1 MHFFRDSCES
11 LRYRSEGA
19 SLICAKVIC
28 LSPFT
33 VQDWSGRAS
42 FEINGDFNIS
52 LGDCAFFL
60 LSPIKDKFVCQ
71 RVTIIPEQLLE
82 VARFL
87 AEESQAIQRKE
98 NVKNVFKYFRVL
110 EVKES
115 VKAMK
120 EKVTKLGAVPNKAFH
135 VDYLN
140 FKPTNNQTGI
150 SPLGLLHHSNFPLS
164 SFLLGTTSS
173 EGKQVRC
180 VADRGIDLIL
190 PKLKAGL
197 TPEYAGSFE
206 CNGME
211 YTFRDFTI
219 RVGVASMA
227 NSTTKGTLV
236 EIEFRPTSYITAC
249 LGLLVQFTN
258 ELLNDGEK
266 RYPKFVK
273 QRRTLYT
280 ALDTLQQY
288 KDVFTDMRRRTA
300 VIAGNTTST

>member
-11 LRYRSEGA
+11 LRYRTEGV
-19 SLICAKVIC
+19 SLICAKVIE

-33 VQDWSGRAS
+33 VQDWSGKAS
-42 FEINGDFNIS
+42 FEVNIDLNIS

-60 LSPIKDKFVCQ
+60 LSLIKNQFVCE
-71 RVTIIPEQLLE
+71 RVTVIPEQLLE
-82 VARFL
+82 VARYL
-87 AEESQAIQRKE
+87 RMAGVAW
-98 NVKNVFKYFRVL
+98 VL
-110 EVKES
+110 EVKEPLKS
-115 VKAMK
+115 IK
-120 EKVTKLGAVPNKAFH
+120 EKVTKLGGVPHKPFH

-140 FKPTNNQTGI
+140 YKPTNSQTSI
-150 SPLGLLHHSNFPLS
+150 SPLGLFHHSNFPLS
-164 SFLLGTTSS
+164 SFLLGTTST

-197 TPEYAGSFE
+197 TPEHAGSFE

-211 YTFRDFTI
+211 YTYRDFSI

-227 NSTTKGTLV
+227 NSTTKGTIV
-236 EIEFRPTSYITAC
+236 EIEFRPTAYITAC

-258 ELLNDGEK
+258 ELINDGEK
-266 RYPKFVK
+266 RYPKYVK

-280 ALDTLQQY
+280 ALDTVQQY
-288 KDVFTDMRRRTA
+288 KDIFTDMRRRTA
-300 VIAGNTTST
+300 VVTSNTSST